1 MSFMQHILKRK
12 HLIILTFYNVTMFY
26 QGKIHEITKQ
36 NLHPKKFHV
45 LSERTWLI
53 IKVVDYLNTEILKT
67 SRNKTI

>member
-1 MSFMQHILKRK
+1 MSFMQHILERK

-26 QGKIHEITKQ
+26 PGKIHEITKQ
-36 NLHPKKFHV
+36 ISIQKIHV

-53 IKVVDYLNTEILKT
+53 IKVVGYLNTEILKT

>member
-1 MSFMQHILKRK
+1 
-12 HLIILTFYNVTMFY
+12 MFY

-53 IKVVDYLNTEILKT
+53 IKVVGYLNTEILKT